1 MKTPGRTRIRAA
13 TLARVRMPWAPIVA
27 LALAAGPPGAMA
39 ADPAADSLAT
49 PPAAVR
55 RWQTGA
61 LRADRLTHTSL
72 ALGIGVGVGMLRR
85 SPAAGAGAAI
95 GIGLAKE
102 LTDDRFD
109 RGDLAA
115 DAIGAGLAALIV
127 AALTR

>member
-1 MKTPGRTRIRAA
+1 M
-13 TLARVRMPWAPIVA
+13 VA
-27 LALAAGPPGAMA
+27 LALVAGAAAAVA

-49 PPAAVR
+49 PPPVVR
-55 RWQTGA
+55 RWQTGV
-61 LRADRLTHTSL
+61 LRPDRLTHTSL
-72 ALGIGVGVGMLRR
+72 ALGIGVAVGMLRR
-85 SPAAGAGAAI
+85 APAAGAGAAI

-115 DAIGAGLAALIV
+115 DAIGAGLAALLV

>member
-1 MKTPGRTRIRAA
+1 M
-13 TLARVRMPWAPIVA
+13 LAWA
-27 LALAAGPPGAMA
+27 LALATTPGDAA

-49 PPAAVR
+49 APSRAAATADPSATPSPAVR

-61 LRADRLTHTSL
+61 FRSDRLAHASL
-72 ALGIGVGVGMLRR
+72 SLGIGVGVGMLRH
-85 SPAAGAGAAI
+85 SSAEGASAAF

-109 RGDLAA
+109 RGDLVA
-115 DAIGAGLAALIV
+115 DAIGAGLAALLV